1 MSARYFAYDPEEY
14 EETQFPQ
21 QDTAIKPASE
31 HVILKAFMEVYRDTA
46 NALDGMHLEARDA
59 RLKKELA
66 ESEQKSL
73 RKTLQEEI
81 KLRQQAKAGESK
93 ATIEKDRALDQL
105 DKVRA
110 HRDDL
115 NAKITKARELAAADS
130 SDLAKQI
137 IQVLADT
144 KENEE

>member
-14 EETQFPQ
+14 EDQQFPQ
-21 QDTAIKPASE
+21 QDTVIKPASE
-31 HVILKAFMEVYRDTA
+31 HVILKAVMEVYRDTA
-46 NALDGMHLEARDA
+46 NALDGMHLEVRDA
-59 RLKKELA
+59 RLAKQISED
-66 ESEQKSL
+66 EQKSL
-73 RKTLQEEI
+73 RNNLKEEI
-81 KLRQQAKAGESK
+81 NLRKQAKEGESK
-93 ATIEKDRALDQL
+93 AKIEKDRVIGQL
-105 DKVRA
+105 DKMRA